1 MGCLSLSW
9 LMNLLIWLVVIGAVV
24 GIVRLILPYVLGPL
38 GEMGNLIMRAL
49 TIIIWAIVLIAIIL
63 LVFDLLGC
71 LVGSPLNPRRG

>member
-1 MGCLSLSW
+1 MACLSLGW

-24 GIVRLILPYVLGPL
+24 GVVRLILPYVLGPL
-38 GEMGNLIMRAL
+38 GEMGTLIMRAL

-71 LVGSPLNPRRG
+71 LVGSPINPRR